1 MTEPADILDLIHES
15 VIARGIDGLI
25 LSWNAASETLY
36 GWSKSEAIG
45 QDIDHLL
52 TTRHNRIAGVLETVL
67 ALGWWEGE
75 LVRVTKAEEERVLD
89 VRLIVERDSGGQPV
103 RIIETARDV
112 TRRKAAEAALQLSEY
127 RYRNMFDAM
136 AVAFW
141 EVDFTRVGAMLI
153 PLRDQ
158 GVTDLRGYLLAN
170 RDFVRATMDQATVLD
185 LNPNGFR
192 LFGATDRDAI
202 VGKTVAGFWPQDSEP
217 VYIDALVATMTRQP
231 HIVSET
237 RLNRVDGDPVDVLFT
252 VSLSQD
258 NRQRG
263 IMLIGVVDI
272 SARKQAEAELRQFRA
287 EFAHAAR
294 VSMLGELTASIAHE
308 VNQPLAA
315 IATSGSASLRWL
327 AAEAPDLGEVRT
339 LSERIVA
346 DARRAAAIIA
356 RIRAM
361 AEPREPERLLLSL
374 NALVEDGLLFLAHE
388 LQAQKIVP
396 DLQLEAGLPLV
407 LADRTQI
414 QQVVVNL
421 AVNAMQAMAPC
432 QQRRLRLT
440 TASQPGNWVALVVA
454 DSGPGLTDN
463 MSKLFDGFYTTKAQ
477 GMGMGLPICRS
488 IIEAHGGSISAE
500 NGDVGARFTV
510 TLPVAPIPKS

>member
-1 MTEPADILDLIHES
+1 MTEPTDILELIHES
-15 VIARGIDGLI
+15 VITRHASGAI

-36 GWSKSEAIG
+36 GWSRNEAVG
-45 QDIDHLL
+45 RDIDQLL
-52 TTRHNRIAGVLETVL
+52 STRHDMLAGVSA
-67 ALGWWEGE
+67 ALFGDGWWEGE
-75 LVRVTKAEEERVLD
+75 LVRRTKSDEQRVLD
-89 VRLIVERDSGGQPV
+89 VRLIAERDGSGMTR
-103 RIIETARDV
+103 RIIETARDI
-112 TRRKAAEAALQLSEY
+112 TRRKTAEDALQFSEY

-170 RDFVRATMDQATVLD
+170 RDFVRATMQQATVLD
-185 LNPNGFR
+185 LNANGFL

-202 VGKTVAGFWPQDSEP
+202 IGQAVAGFWPPDSEP

-237 RLNRVDGDPVDVLFT
+237 RLNRVDGDLVDVLFT

-272 SARKQAEAELRQFRA
+272 TARKQAEAELRQFRA

-294 VSMLGELTASIAHE
+294 VTMLGELTASIAHE

-327 AAEAPDLGEVRT
+327 AADTPDLAEVRT
-339 LSERIVA
+339 LSERIVG

-361 AEPREPERLLLSL
+361 AEPRDPERMPQAL
-374 NALVEDGLLFLAHE
+374 NMLIEEGIAFLAHE
-388 LQAQKIVP
+388 LQAQAIVTDLRLAP
-396 DLQLEAGLPLV
+396 DLPLV
-407 LADRTQI
+407 MVDRTQM

-421 AVNAMQAMAPC
+421 AVNAMQAMAACAP
-432 QQRRLRLT
+432 RRLSLT
-440 TASQPGNWVALVVA
+440 TTTLAGEQIALIVE
-454 DSGPGLTDN
+454 DSGPGLADS
-463 MSKLFDGFYTTKAQ
+463 MDKLFDGFFTTKAH

-488 IIEAHGGSISAE
+488 IVEAHGGTISAE
-500 NGDVGARFTV
+500 NGDKGARFTV
-510 TLPVAPIPKS
+510 ILPAATIPKS